1 MDMVIFLCIYIINIE
16 IILPV
21 NGNTKKDC
29 DDVSATILFLYPLL
43 RNSDSTSDMS
53 DLLYIAVV
61 DMSV

>member
-1 MDMVIFLCIYIINIE
+1 MVIFLCIYRINIE
-16 IILPV
+16 IILSV

-29 DDVSATILFLYPLL
+29 DGVSTAILFLYPLL